1 MKKVALLL
9 FLIPIVWT
17 SCYYDSVEELS
28 INQVQD
34 TCSIPDSTVSVS
46 FTQEVQ
52 PILVARCG
60 ANNGACHDPS
70 NALSN
75 GGSSGSLA
83 DYNGVLETIN
93 DRGTADFIQRIT
105 HDPNMNSSKYMPK
118 GAPKMEDCKIAKLTN
133 WINNGMQNN

>member
-1 MKKVALLL
+1 MKKITLLL
-9 FLIPIVWT
+9 FLIPLIWS
-17 SCYYDSVEELS
+17 SCYNDNVEELS
-28 INQVQD
+28 IGQAKD
-34 TCSIPDSTVSVS
+34 TCTVPDSTVSVS
-46 FTQEVQ
+46 FAQEVM

-60 ANNGACHDPS
+60 SNNGACHDQS

-83 DYNGVLETIN
+83 DYAGVMETIN

-105 HDPNMNSSKYMPK
+105 HDPAMTPSKYMPK